1 MTANDTPTQ
10 DAQLAFDPNWVLHGQ
25 QELCAGRLLV
35 RHKTQTPHEIEP
47 TLTKHLLIAPLT
59 EGSRQVYKFCG
70 AEHDGV
76 FPVGSFW
83 LLPAGEPG
91 FFRWGSSTDELVSF
105 IIEPKLLAKTAL
117 ELECP
122 NFDRLELQ
130 PIVLQADPTLHAL
143 ALQFKQEI
151 HNNTLGGECYSESL
165 ANLFNI
171 HLLRHYCTSTPIL
184 RSYNGGLSSRRLQQ
198 TIDYIQAHLDTKLS
212 LDTLA
217 TELNLS
223 VYHFCELFTRSMGI
237 PPYKY
242 VLQQRVE
249 RAKQL
254 LNRSAQSIGDIALDC
269 GFANQSH
276 LNRHFIKLAGISP
289 KKYRDLPVGNTSRT
303 TN

>member
-1 MTANDTPTQ
+1 MTVENIPIQ

-47 TLTKHLLIAPLT
+47 TLTDHILIVPLT

-70 AEHDGV
+70 EEHDGV
-76 FPVGSFW
+76 FPVGSFL

-91 FFRWGSSTDELVSF
+91 FFSWGSSTDECVSF
-105 IIEPKLLAKTAL
+105 TIEPKLLAKTAL
-117 ELECP
+117 ELDCL
-122 NFDRLELQ
+122 NSDRLELQ
-130 PIVLQADPTLHAL
+130 PISLQADPTLQAL

-151 HNNTLGGECYSESL
+151 HNNALGGECYSESL
-165 ANLFNI
+165 ANLLNI
-171 HLLRHYCTSTPIL
+171 HLLRHYCTSNPIL
-184 RSYNGGLSSRRLQQ
+184 RPHNGGLSSRQLQQ
-198 TIDYIQAHLDTKLS
+198 TIDYIQAHLDAKLS

-223 VYHFCELFTRSMGI
+223 VYHFCKLFTRSMGI

-242 VLQQRVE
+242 ILQQRVE

-254 LNRSAQSIGDIALDC
+254 LNRSPRSISDIALDC

-276 LNRHFIKLAGISP
+276 LNRHFTRLTGITP
-289 KKYRDLPVGNTSRT
+289 KKYRDR
-303 TN
+303 

>member
-1 MTANDTPTQ
+1 MTVENIPIQ

-47 TLTKHLLIAPLT
+47 TLTDHILIVPLT

-70 AEHDGV
+70 EEHDGV
-76 FPVGSFW
+76 FPVGSFL

-91 FFRWGSSTDELVSF
+91 FFSWGSSTDECISF
-105 IIEPKLLAKTAL
+105 TIKPKLLAKTAL
-117 ELECP
+117 ELDCL
-122 NFDRLELQ
+122 NSNQLELQ
-130 PIVLQADPTLHAL
+130 PISLQADPTLQAL

-151 HNNTLGGECYSESL
+151 HNDAFGGECYSESL
-165 ANLFNI
+165 ANLLKI

-184 RSYNGGLSSRRLQQ
+184 RPHNGGLSSRQLQQ
-198 TIDYIQAHLDTKLS
+198 TINYIQVHLDAKLS
-212 LDTLA
+212 LDILA

-223 VYHFCELFTRSMGI
+223 VYHFCELFTQSMGM

-242 VLQQRVE
+242 ILQQRVE

-254 LNRSAQSIGDIALDC
+254 LNNSQRSLSDIALDC

-276 LNRHFIKLAGISP
+276 LNRHFTKATGISP
-289 KKYRDLPVGNTSRT
+289 KKYRNRLIR
-303 TN
+303 

>member
-1 MTANDTPTQ
+1 MTVENIPIQ

-25 QELCAGRLLV
+25 QGICSGRLLV

-47 TLTKHLLIAPLT
+47 TLANHLLIVPLT

-70 AEHDGV
+70 EEHDGV

-91 FFRWGSSTDELVSF
+91 FFSWGSSTDECISF
-105 IIEPKLLAKTAL
+105 MIEPKLLTKTAL
-117 ELECP
+117 ELDCL
-122 NFDRLELQ
+122 NSNQLELQ
-130 PIVLQADPTLHAL
+130 PILLQADPTLHAL

-151 HNNTLGGECYSESL
+151 HNNALGGECYSESL
-165 ANLFNI
+165 ANLLNI

-184 RSYNGGLSSRRLQQ
+184 RPLSGGLSSRRLQQ
-198 TIDYIQAHLDTKLS
+198 TIDYIQAHLDAKLS
-212 LDTLA
+212 LDILA

-223 VYHFCELFTRSMGI
+223 VYHFCKLFTQSMGM

-242 VLQQRVE
+242 ILQQRVE

-254 LNRSAQSIGDIALDC
+254 LNNSQRSLSDIALDC

-276 LNRHFIKLAGISP
+276 LNRHFTKATGISP
-289 KKYRDLPVGNTSRT
+289 KKYRNQLIR
-303 TN
+303 